1 MYRVIFVILIAI
13 MLDGCNKPIAQ
24 PEGKVIVN
32 SENYLM
38 MPGDYQWKEK
48 EVEIK
53 TLSSLDINGLA
64 DAFET
69 LEVGKGD
76 TIKFE
81 IDQNPTS
88 ILVTKLNEDGT
99 NDNVEVKDNKL
110 TMPMEDGYYIYVLK
124 ATWNKGKETF
134 VFDVNVK

>member
-1 MYRVIFVILIAI
+1 MR
-13 MLDGCNKPIAQ
+13 
-24 PEGKVIVN
+24 
-32 SENYLM
+32 
-38 MPGDYQWKEK
+38 
-48 EVEIK
+48 
-53 TLSSLDINGLA
+53 LA

-81 IDQNPTS
+81 IDQNPIS
-88 ILVTKLNEDGT
+88 IFVTKLNEDGT
-99 NDNVEVKDNKL
+99 NDNVEIKDNKL
-110 TMPMEDGYYIYVLK
+110 TMPLEDGYYIYVLK